1 MCVAPALGQ
10 NQLREGLTAQEEVQ
24 SMNSEL
30 HVAEVERRAR
40 RIKLLLMDCDG
51 VLTDGRLELLEN
63 GDEQKSFHAR
73 DGQGISLFHRAG
85 LKTGIISG
93 RTSSA
98 VERRAQ
104 DLEMAYVRQYVK
116 DKVKVLDEILALANV
131 SLHECAYIGDDLA
144 DIPVMDRVELSFAVA
159 DAAAETKH
167 AAHFVTERKG
177 GHGAVR
183 AVTDLIL
190 KAQGRWEELMKRFS

>member
-1 MCVAPALGQ
+1 
-10 NQLREGLTAQEEVQ
+10 
-24 SMNSEL
+24 MNSDL
-30 HVAEVERRAR
+30 HAGDVDRRAR

-63 GDEQKSFHAR
+63 GEEQKTFHAR

-104 DLEMAYVRQYVK
+104 DLSMSYVRQSAK
-116 DKVKVLDEILALANV
+116 DKIQALEEIMAAAHV
-131 SLHECAYIGDDLA
+131 SLQECAYIGDDLG
-144 DIPVMDRVELSFAVA
+144 DIPVMLQVGLAVAVA
-159 DAAAETKH
+159 DAVTETKQ
-167 AAHFVTERKG
+167 AAHLVTEHSG
-177 GHGAVR
+177 GQGAVR
-183 AVTDLIL
+183 EVCDLIL
-190 KAQGRWEELMKRFS
+190 KAQGRWDELMKRYGQ

>member
-1 MCVAPALGQ
+1 
-10 NQLREGLTAQEEVQ
+10 
-24 SMNSEL
+24 MNSEL
-30 HVAEVERRAR
+30 HIAEVERRAR

-63 GDEQKSFHAR
+63 GDEQKTFHAR

-104 DLEMAYVRQYVK
+104 DLGMTYVRQYAR
-116 DKVKVLDEILALANV
+116 DKIEALDEILALAKV

-144 DIPVMDRVELSFAVA
+144 DIPVMDRVELAVAVA
-159 DAAAETKH
+159 DAAVETKE
-167 AAHFVTERKG
+167 AAHFITELKG

-183 AVTDLIL
+183 EVTDLIL
-190 KAQGRWEELMKRFS
+190 KAQGRWDELMKRYVG

>member
-1 MCVAPALGQ
+1 
-10 NQLREGLTAQEEVQ
+10 
-24 SMNSEL
+24 MNSDIQT
-30 HVAEVERRAR
+30 VEVERRAR

-51 VLTDGRLELLEN
+51 VLTDGCLELLEN
-63 GDEQKSFHAR
+63 GDEQKTFHAR

-104 DLEMAYVRQYVK
+104 DLEMAYVRQYAK
-116 DKVKVLDEILALANV
+116 DKVKALEEILALAHV
-131 SLHECAYIGDDLA
+131 TLHECAFIGDDLA
-144 DIPVMDRVELSFAVA
+144 DIPVMDRVELAFAVA
-159 DAAAETKH
+159 DAAPETKH
-167 AAHFVTERKG
+167 AAHFVTEQKG

-183 AVTDLIL
+183 EVTDLIL
-190 KAQGRWEELMKRFS
+190 KAQGRWEELMKRYLG

>member
-1 MCVAPALGQ
+1 V
-10 NQLREGLTAQEEVQ
+10 
-24 SMNSEL
+24 NSDIQT
-30 HVAEVERRAR
+30 VEVERRAR

-63 GDEQKSFHAR
+63 GDEQKTFHAR

-104 DLEMAYVRQYVK
+104 DLEMAYVRQYAK
-116 DKVKVLDEILALANV
+116 DKVKALEEILALAHV
-131 SLHECAYIGDDLA
+131 TLHECAFIGDDLA
-144 DIPVMDRVELSFAVA
+144 DIPVMDRVELAFAVA

-167 AAHFVTERKG
+167 AAHFVTEQKG

-183 AVTDLIL
+183 EVTDLIL
-190 KAQGRWEELMKRFS
+190 KAQGRWEELMKRYLG

>member
-1 MCVAPALGQ
+1 VNPD
-10 NQLREGLTAQEEVQ
+10 
-24 SMNSEL
+24 L
-30 HVAEVERRAR
+30 HISEVERRAT

-63 GDEQKSFHAR
+63 GDEQKTFHAR

-104 DLEMAYVRQYVK
+104 DLKMTFVRQYAK
-116 DKVKVLDEILALANV
+116 DKIEALDEILALAKV
-131 SLHECAYIGDDLA
+131 SVDECAYIGDDVA
-144 DIPVMDRVELSFAVA
+144 DIPVMNRVQLAVAVA
-159 DAAAETKH
+159 DAVAETKQ

-183 AVTDLIL
+183 EVTELIL
-190 KAQGRWEELMKRFS
+190 KSQGLWEELMKRFIG

>member
-1 MCVAPALGQ
+1 
-10 NQLREGLTAQEEVQ
+10 
-24 SMNSEL
+24 MNSDL
-30 HVAEVERRAR
+30 HAGDVDRRAR

-63 GDEQKSFHAR
+63 GDEQKTFHAR

-93 RTSSA
+93 RMSSA

-104 DLEMAYVRQYVK
+104 DLSMPYLRQYAK
-116 DKVKVLDEILALANV
+116 DKVKVLQEILAEAQV

-144 DIPVMDRVELSFAVA
+144 DIPVMLQVGLAVA
-159 DAAAETKH
+159 VGDAVMETKQ
-167 AAHFVTERKG
+167 AAHFVTEQNG
-177 GHGAVR
+177 GCGAVR
-183 AVTDLIL
+183 EVCDLIL
-190 KAQGRWEELMKRFS
+190 KAQGYWEELMKLYGQ

>member
-1 MCVAPALGQ
+1 
-10 NQLREGLTAQEEVQ
+10 
-24 SMNSEL
+24 MNPDL
-30 HVAEVERRAR
+30 HISEVERRAT

-63 GDEQKSFHAR
+63 GDEQKTFHAR

-104 DLEMAYVRQYVK
+104 DLKMTFVRQYAK
-116 DKVKVLDEILALANV
+116 DKIEALDEILALAKV
-131 SLHECAYIGDDLA
+131 SVDECAYIGDDVA
-144 DIPVMDRVELSFAVA
+144 DIPVMNRVQLAVAVA
-159 DAAAETKH
+159 DAVAETKQ

-183 AVTDLIL
+183 EVTELIL
-190 KAQGRWEELMKRFS
+190 KSQGLWEELMKRFIG

>member
-1 MCVAPALGQ
+1 VNLDQ
-10 NQLREGLTAQEEVQ
+10 I
-24 SMNSEL
+24 
-30 HVAEVERRAR
+30 AEVERRAG

-85 LKTGIISG
+85 LRTGIISG

-104 DLEMAYVRQYVK
+104 DLEMAYVRQYAK
-116 DKVKVLDEILALANV
+116 DKVKALNEILALAEV
-131 SLHECAYIGDDLA
+131 TLHECAFIGDDVG
-144 DIPVMDRVELSFAVA
+144 DIPVMSRVELAFAVA
-159 DAAAETKH
+159 DAAVETKQ
-167 AAHFVTERKG
+167 AAHFITEQKG

-183 AVTDLIL
+183 EVTDLIL
-190 KAQGRWEELMKRFS
+190 KAQGHWDELMKQFTG

>member
-1 MCVAPALGQ
+1 
-10 NQLREGLTAQEEVQ
+10 
-24 SMNSEL
+24 MNSPL
-30 HVAEVERRAR
+30 HISEVERRAV

-63 GDEQKSFHAR
+63 GDEQKTFHAR

-85 LKTGIISG
+85 LQTGIISG

-104 DLEMAYVRQYVK
+104 DLEIAFVRQEAR
-116 DKVKVLDEILALANV
+116 DKTSTLDEILSLAKV
-131 SLHECAYIGDDLA
+131 SVDECAYIGDDLA
-144 DIPVMDRVELSFAVA
+144 DIPVMHRVELAVAVA
-159 DAAAETKH
+159 DAVAETRQ
-167 AAHFVTERKG
+167 AAHFVTEQKG

-183 AVTDLIL
+183 EVTELIL
-190 KAQGRWEELMKRFS
+190 KAQGRWEELIKTFTV